1 MATWPDITFTVNR
14 LAPFTANPWS
24 IITVAETDMVWPRFL
39 FWIFSSGV
47 LELGITLSH
56 WEILLTHS
64 IIRKIHYPQWANK
77 SRDLEYLSTNRR
89 KCDWLR
95 QGGITGCVPIT
106 LCCQMRM
113 PLAFVMGYGL
123 HSPDSAW
130 CLTCH
135 NTWQTNENLH
145 NESLP
150 QVGAFWSRD
159 GLLTWKYWSDHQ
171 HRTLQAHLP
180 LASLNHYAHSYIVHT
195 SL

>member
-1 MATWPDITFTVNR
+1 MWHC
-14 LAPFTANPWS
+14 
-24 IITVAETDMVWPRFL
+24 TVAETDMVWPRFL
-39 FWIFSSGV
+39 FLIFSSGV

-77 SRDLEYLSTNRR
+77 SRDLEYLSTNRC

-135 NTWQTNENLH
+135 NTWQTNENPH
-145 NESLP
+145 NKT
-150 QVGAFWSRD
+150 
-159 GLLTWKYWSDHQ
+159 LLGRCLLIQGWITNMKILIQSSA
-171 HRTLQAHLP
+171 L
-180 LASLNHYAHSYIVHT
+180 HT
-195 SL
+195 SSSPPSCIS